1 MGVTLGAGLI
11 TRPTVIA
18 SEGPSRRT
26 AASPPARA
34 PRVRRRSETAMAPV
48 TAQSGAAT
56 ARKRDEEMAASEY
69 PSAKREKESAP
80 ALPPRTSRGHR
91 GRQEEAA
98 SQKRDVCPPE
108 RPVAEEERLKLGDP
122 LEPGISTEESRTA
135 EQGFRRAAHGRDDE
149 QAERDREESRAR
161 GPHASVE
168 QPGLREADDRG
179 GGERGGVGDPQV
191 PLVVR
196 VAGRLH
202 LLVEED
208 EGGREEEADRGRQPR
223 EALAAIPEK
232 NGHEDDRS
240 REQERGLDEERGRQG
255 DTEDRSISERPPR
268 VGRPVDE
275 RGRGDDPQ
283 YERELQKVM
292 VDRAESRAV
301 DEVRRDRDSDAR
313 EKPGRP
319 ADAPR
324 EERRDERG
332 HERRKDYGKPA
343 RPRDDSGGGHAP
355 EEPRRRPRGHVIERR
370 PGAERAADAAVRVE
384 SEDAQWI
391 LGRVDDSLCVVDVV
405 ERGDLGHSA
414 DERRRMVRDPEEKGG
429 EERDRGDGERRS
441 RRQRSGARGVQPVF
455 SF

>member
-1 MGVTLGAGLI
+1 
-11 TRPTVIA
+11 
-18 SEGPSRRT
+18 
-26 AASPPARA
+26 
-34 PRVRRRSETAMAPV
+34 MAPV

-69 PSAKREKESAP
+69 PSANARRRARR

-98 SQKRDVCPPE
+98 SQKGDVCPPE

-135 EQGFRRAAHGRDDE
+135 DQGFRRAAHGRNDE
-149 QAERDREESRAR
+149 QAERDREDSRAR

-196 VAGRLH
+196 IAGRLH
-202 LLVEED
+202 LLVEKD

-232 NGHEDDRS
+232 NRHEDDRS

-275 RGRGDDPQ
+275 RGGGDDPE

-313 EKPGRP
+313 EEPGRP
-319 ADAPR
+319 AHAPR
-324 EERRDERG
+324 EEQPRR
-332 HERRKDYGKPA
+332 A
-343 RPRDDSGGGHAP
+343 RPRATKRLRGTSSPA
-355 EEPRRRPRGHVIERR
+355 RRLRWRLRPRGAAPPPPRSRH
-370 PGAERAADAAVRVE
+370 RAAARGRTRRRRRGSGRIRGRAVGSRP
-384 SEDAQWI
+384 SRRFS
-391 LGRVDDSLCVVDVV
+391 LRGRCRRAGRSGAL
-405 ERGDLGHSA
+405 RRRTPSHGSRSGG
-414 DERRRMVRDPEEKGG
+414 ERRRGT
-429 EERDRGDGERRS
+429 
-441 RRQRSGARGVQPVF
+441 
-455 SF
+455 